1 MDDSNTKYKLYGIIN
16 HIWDINHGHCYANI
30 KIGNFWYEFNDSIV
44 KSLENINFE
53 SDKICILF
61 YNKC

>member
-16 HIWDINHGHCYANI
+16 HIGDINRDHYYANI
-30 KIGNFWYEFNDSIV
+30 KIDNFWYEFNDSSV

-53 SDKICILF
+53 SDEVCVLF